1 MVLMMV
7 SQSKPAI
14 DLACKMYLPG
24 FRRWLKNVARLRV
37 VLRICVT
44 AVEFNGVWFDDHS
57 ARESGLLS
65 FSLLPWG
72 FFRRC
77 VLFLGFHGDNF
88 NLDFNYRVF
97 LGESLILRH
106 FFLDDVWMQLS

>member
-1 MVLMMV
+1 M
-7 SQSKPAI
+7 
-14 DLACKMYLPG
+14 
-24 FRRWLKNVARLRV
+24 ARLRV
-37 VLRICVT
+37 ILRTCVT

-65 FSLLPWG
+65 FSLLPWV
-72 FFRRC
+72 FVRRC
-77 VLFLGFHGDNF
+77 VLSPCFHGDNY

-106 FFLDDVWMQLS
+106 FFLDDVWMQLSQYKNDNNNSNNNNNSICTSFAILRM